1 MSTTINIDKFVG
13 VGFRGAVAPVSTY
26 DPDAQAFITA
36 TGISGGDA
44 TTLNELVLDLK
55 GANIWTK
62 FNALYP
68 IIGTTATQHKFN
80 LKNPLDT
87 NAAFRLSFVGGWTH
101 SSTGATPNGTNAY
114 ADSFFNQNTVGQN
127 VNSTHLSY
135 YSRTNSS
142 GNYWE
147 IGAVNLSPDRFYT
160 IGFNYAGIT
169 YYSNNQSVFPTT
181 TGQIPIGLFLTSR
194 TTSTSTKL
202 YKNGAILATDTNLP
216 SSAINLNVWVGARN
230 SNLVGGRVYSNRQ
243 CAFASIG
250 SGLTDVESQLFYQ
263 IVEKYQVALGRS
275 INPLQSFYY
284 NRNYNNETNAY
295 LFSTQITNTTEQ
307 TALDTFVTS
316 LKGYGIWSKM
326 KAVYPIMG
334 TTATQQKFNLVNPQ
348 DTNSAYRIT
357 FAGGWVHSATG
368 MQGNGSNTTAN
379 PNLIPSSVLTTN
391 NTHISYYIGTDT
403 AAGNKIEMGVGV
415 GGTLV
420 PIMLLSAKYTGNLS
434 YSCAYNLSTNQITA
448 ANADARG
455 FYVGSRTTSTSHK
468 LYKDGSVLATD
479 TNANPNTLPTQG
491 MIIGALNSNGS
502 IVQYSDRQY
511 RFISIGDGL
520 NDTEVSNFRTAVQT
534 LQTALGRQ
542 V

>member
-1 MSTTINIDKFVG
+1 MIINPYLVVPG
-13 VGFRGAVAPVSTY
+13 TPPY

-36 TGISGGDA
+36 AGL
-44 TTLNELVLDLK
+44 TTPTQQNAINELVLNLK
-55 GANIWTK
+55 NANIWTK
-62 FNALYP
+62 FNAVYP
-68 IIGTTATQHKFN
+68 MVTDKATQVDMASQMKFN

-87 NAAFRLSFVGGWTH
+87 NAAFRITWFGGWTYSSNGALPTGTGYANTNLN
-101 SSTGATPNGTNAY
+101 SSTVLTL
-114 ADSFFNQNTVGQN
+114 
-127 VNSTHLSY
+127 NSTHLSY
-135 YSRTNSS
+135 YSRTTSAVSSAFEMGNVITSNSFGLS
-142 GNYWE
+142 CGFGNVAYSDQYNFNTAR
-147 IGAVNLSPDRFYT
+147 ISQANTDARGFYIST
-160 IGFNYAGIT
+160 
-169 YYSNNQSVFPTT
+169 
-181 TGQIPIGLFLTSR
+181 R
-194 TTSTSTKL
+194 TTSAIHKL
-202 YKNGAILATDTNLP
+202 FKNGSQFGTTNT
-216 SSAINLNVWVGARN
+216 GASGTFN
-230 SNLVGGRVYSNRQ
+230 NLVIYIGALNNNGTASTNSVKE

-250 SGLTDVESQLFYQ
+250 SGLTDLEAQVFNQ
-263 IVEKYQVALGRS
+263 IVEGYQFALGRN
-275 INPLQSFYY
+275 INPSQSFYY

-307 TALDTFVTS
+307 AALDAFVTS
-316 LKGYGIWSKM
+316 MKGYGIWSKM

-334 TTATQQKFNLVNPQ
+334 TTATQQKFNLVNAQ
-348 DTNSAYRIT
+348 DTNDAYRIT
-357 FAGGWVHSATG
+357 FAGGWTHSSTG
-368 MQGNGSNTTAN
+368 MTGNGINTSAN

-479 TNANPNTLPTQG
+479 TNANSNTLPTQG
-491 MIIGALNSNGS
+491 IIIGALNSNGS
-502 IVQYSDRQY
+502 IVQYTDRQY

-520 NDTEVSNFRTAVQT
+520 NDTEVSNFRTAVQA

-542 V
+542 I